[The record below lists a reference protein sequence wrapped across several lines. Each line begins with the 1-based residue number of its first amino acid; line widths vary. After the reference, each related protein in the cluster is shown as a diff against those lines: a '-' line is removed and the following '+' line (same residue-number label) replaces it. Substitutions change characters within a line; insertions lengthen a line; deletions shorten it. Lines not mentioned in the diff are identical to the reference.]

1 VLLLIVVEIVE
12 YVTQAGVSP
21 FASWRKKLDATTRA
35 RVTVAVLRLEAGNFS
50 AAKGVGA
57 GVFELRLDFGPGY
70 RVYFGKDGEQLV
82 ILLGGGTKKR
92 QQGDIEAAR
101 ARWQQYKRTKAKRGN
116 DGEHPEI

>member
-1 VLLLIVVEIVE
+1 MVVELLE
-12 YVTQAGVSP
+12 YVNAAGVSP
-21 FASWRKKLDATTRA
+21 FAKWREKLDATTRA

-57 GVFELRLDFGPGY
+57 GIFELRLDFGPGY

-101 ARWQQYKRTKAKRGN
+101 ARWQEYKRAKAKRGN
-116 DGEHPEI
+116 DGEHTKV

>member
-1 VLLLIVVEIVE
+1 MVVELLE
-12 YVTQAGVSP
+12 YVNAAGVSP
-21 FASWRKKLDATTRA
+21 FAKWREKLDATTRA

-57 GVFELRLDFGPGY
+57 GIFELRLDFGPGY

-101 ARWQQYKRTKAKRGN
+101 ARWQEYKRTKAKRGN
-116 DGEHPEI
+116 DGEHTKV